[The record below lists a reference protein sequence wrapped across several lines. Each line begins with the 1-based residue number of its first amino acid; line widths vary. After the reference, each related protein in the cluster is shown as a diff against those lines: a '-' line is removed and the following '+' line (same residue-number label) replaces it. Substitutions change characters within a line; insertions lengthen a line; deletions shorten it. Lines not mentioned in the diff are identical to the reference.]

1 MRAQVVANVEIAGG
15 LNAGEDS
22 CFHAEEVTTIL
33 NDTDP
38 EQAAEQP
45 MRAKFPANFEADIE
59 KLVYGGEGLA
69 RVDGRVVLAP
79 YVLPGERVQ
88 LQVVNEKPGLIR
100 AGKPR
105 AILTPSEHRTTPRC
119 AHFTWCG
126 GCDYQHASYEYQ
138 LDQKVEILREVFAR
152 VGKFDLNK
160 IDYQGEI
167 NIIAGPEWNY
177 RNRIQ
182 LHFLDGK
189 LGFHAPGS
197 HKVAEIRECPVSSPK
212 LNQAITAMRDMV
224 GDRRWPDFLRSMELF
239 TNETDVQVNVLE
251 SGGKRLARPFFDW
264 ITEQIPGAG
273 ATALEYETASATY
286 RVSHK
291 AFFQSNRFLIDP
303 LAKEVTAN
311 GAGKSAW
318 DLYAGVGL
326 FSLPL
331 TNTFDEVSAVESSAA
346 SSADLAF
353 NAERAGRTITAYHS
367 GVEQFLAAK
376 ETGDAPDFVLA
387 DPPRAGLGKAVV
399 DHLGRLKPAR
409 ITIVSCDPA
418 TLARDL
424 AGLLAH
430 GYAIERLTLADLFP
444 QTAHLE
450 TVVHLRRQV

>member
-1 MRAQVVANVEIAGG
+1 M
-15 LNAGEDS
+15 
-22 CFHAEEVTTIL
+22 
-33 NDTDP
+33 P
-38 EQAAEQP
+38 E
-45 MRAKFPANFEADIE
+45 NFEATIE
-59 KLVYGGEGLA
+59 KLVYGGDGLA

-79 YVLPGERVQ
+79 YVLPGERV
-88 LQVVNEKPGLIR
+88 LLSVVNEKPGLVR

-152 VGKFDLNK
+152 VGKFDLGK
-160 IDYQGEI
+160 VDYQGDI
-167 NIIAGPEWNY
+167 AIIAGPEWGY

-189 LGFHAPGS
+189 LGFHAPGT

-212 LNQAITAMRDMV
+212 LNEAIVAMRDMV

-239 TNETDVQVNVLE
+239 SNETNVQVNVIE

-264 ITEQIPGAG
+264 IAERIPGAD
-273 ATALEYETASATY
+273 ATALEYETVNATY

-291 AFFQSNRFLIDP
+291 AFFQTNRYLVDS
-303 LAKEVTAN
+303 LAKEVTA
-311 GAGKSAW
+311 GREGKSAW

-331 TNTFDEVSAVESSAA
+331 ATRFEEVTAVESSAA
-346 SSADLAF
+346 ASGDLTF
-353 NAERAGRTITAYHS
+353 NAERAGRAITVFHS

-376 ETGDAPDFVLA
+376 EDGEAPDFVLA

-399 DHLGRLKPAR
+399 DHLARLKPAR

-424 AGLLAH
+424 AGLLAQ
-430 GYAIERLTLADLFP
+430 GYAIDRLTLADLFP
-444 QTAHLE
+444 HTAHLE
-450 TVVHLRRQV
+450 TIVHLRQA